1 MSADTTLAKGYYTVD
16 HVRNGEIIDSQT
28 FPNLVCDEGLS
39 HLLDVTLNGATQIT
53 AWYLAL
59 YEANYTPQADDT
71 AANISSRATESTAYT
86 EGTRVLWDT
95 VAATGNAVTNS
106 ASRATFT
113 INATKT
119 MYGVFLASNSAKQS
133 TSGKLISVALF
144 TNARSVISGDELV
157 VTYTLTASDV

>member
-1 MSADTTLAKGYYTVD
+1 MATDKTLAKGVYIID
-16 HVRNGEIIDSQT
+16 HVRNGEIIHSQT
-28 FPNLVCDEGLS
+28 VDNLVVDQGLS
-39 HLLDVTLNGATQIT
+39 HLLDVTFNGATQIT
-53 AWYLAL
+53 AWYLGL

-71 AANISSRATESTAYT
+71 AANISSRSTESTAYT
-86 EGTRVLWDT
+86 EGTRPTFTT
-95 VAATGNAVTNS
+95 VAASGNAVTNA

-119 MYGVFLASNSAKQS
+119 MYGIFLASNSAKQS
-133 TSGKLISVALF
+133 TSGTLISVALF